1 MKVKK
6 IMLISEELGRISKDF
21 LNGYKGI
28 NIELNSK
35 EINGVFTDLY
45 INDEIKKELIKKY
58 PDIYFYSLY
67 QYDIPEETYLSKSK
81 RGSNYFGTVIIDT
94 DLNFQEY
101 EKLKDYGLF
110 EDLEEML

>member
-1 MKVKK
+1 MRIEK
-6 IMLISEELGRISKDF
+6 IMLVSEELGRVSKDF
-21 LNGYKGI
+21 INGYKGI

-45 INDEIKKELIKKY
+45 INDEVKKELIKKY
-58 PDIYFYSLY
+58 PDIYFYSLH
-67 QYDIPEETYLSKSK
+67 QYGIPEETYLSKSK
-81 RGSNYFGTVIIDT
+81 SGSNYLGTVIIDT
-94 DLNFQEY
+94 DLDFQEY

>member
-1 MKVKK
+1 MRVEK

-21 LNGYKGI
+21 LNGYRGI

-45 INDEIKKELIKKY
+45 INDEIKKDLLKKY
-58 PDIYFYSLY
+58 SDIYFYSLH
-67 QYDIPEETYLSKSK
+67 QYDIPEETYISKSK
-81 RGSNYFGTVIIDT
+81 REGNYFGTMIIDKE
-94 DLNFQEY
+94 LNFQEY
-101 EKLKDYGLF
+101 EKLQDYGLF

>member
-1 MKVKK
+1 MRVEK

-21 LNGYKGI
+21 LNGYRGI

-45 INDEIKKELIKKY
+45 INDEVKKELIKKS
-58 PDIYFYSLY
+58 PDIYFYSLH
-67 QYDIPEETYLSKSK
+67 QYDVSEETYISKSK
-81 RGSNYFGTVIIDT
+81 RGSNYFGTVIIDI

-101 EKLKDYGLF
+101 EKLWIV
-110 EDLEEML
+110 